1 MLTSVGRTVWSMLSM
16 TIIMTMM
23 MMMMRRM
30 MVGMMMK
37 FGVNVDDSRLVT
49 RDM

>member
-1 MLTSVGRTVWSMLSM
+1 MLTSVSRTVWSMLIM
-16 TIIMTMM
+16 TIIITMM
-23 MMMMRRM
+23 MMMM